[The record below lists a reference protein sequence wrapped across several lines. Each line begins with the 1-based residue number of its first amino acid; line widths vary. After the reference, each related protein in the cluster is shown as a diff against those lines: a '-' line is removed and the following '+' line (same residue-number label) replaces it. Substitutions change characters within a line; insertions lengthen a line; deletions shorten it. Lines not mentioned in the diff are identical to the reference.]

1 MRVTTAVICLVLG
14 GTALT
19 SHALTLGRA
28 RGAAWIG
35 QTLQVSV
42 SVTLEPGQSADG
54 QCPEADVFYADT
66 KVEANRVQVSLD
78 SSNQVDTF
86 TLRIQTSTPIDEPVV
101 TVYARVG
108 CNNKTARRYVMLAD
122 YASDVA
128 AIAAQDTTLVPAVQP
143 LRQTA
148 PPAGLEDAAV
158 QGRTGL
164 NATSPVRADRAIAST
179 RSKPAKVQS
188 PRLPAPKSTTT
199 DTKPPL
205 TPQRARLQLDP
216 LETLNERVKT
226 LEATTATAPPR
237 DGIQD
242 SQRIQQLQSDV
253 KALLDQAAKNEA
265 AMFALRQRLNQAE
278 SERITNIAMYAF
290 LAVTVIALTAG
301 LVLWNRK
308 ARVPPWPSETEASAP
323 RVATPVREPSVELNE
338 ADPADDWSHPRHETL
353 PGMTL
358 PAAHASATARVPM
371 HDLEADEFVNSV
383 SVSHPAEASDSDL
396 MGFGEPELL
405 HPNFN
410 HSALLDVAQQVEF
423 FLTLGNA
430 NSAIEVLERRIR
442 DNPNDCPTVYLQLLE
457 VANRYNLKTDFRLA
471 KEKFSALFNAEIPE
485 FALFRHEGKALED
498 YPDLLTHIA
507 KVWPS
512 TKVMDVIE
520 ACVRFNPQ
528 DKYATRFDLAA
539 FRDLILLHG
548 LVRYQTYHPS
558 IDTPQT
564 RTQPTDAGEA
574 DDLEHIALDL

>member
-1 MRVTTAVICLVLG
+1 MRATTAVICLVLG

-66 KVEANRVQVSLD
+66 KVETNRVQVSLE
-78 SSNQVDTF
+78 SGNQADTF
-86 TLRIQTSTPIDEPVV
+86 ILRIQTSTPIDEPVV

-108 CNNKTARRYVMLAD
+108 CSNKTARRYVMLAD

-128 AIAAQDTTLVPAVQP
+128 AIPAQDATLVPAVQP
-143 LRQTA
+143 LPQTA
-148 PPAGLEDAAV
+148 LPARLDDVAV
-158 QGRTGL
+158 QGSTGL
-164 NATSPVRADRAIAST
+164 NATTLVRTDRAMAST
-179 RSKPAKVQS
+179 RSKPTKVQP
-188 PRLPAPKSTTT
+188 PRIPAPKSSTT
-199 DTKPPL
+199 DTKPP
-205 TPQRARLQLDP
+205 PAPRARLQLDP

-226 LEATTATAPPR
+226 LEATTSTAPPR
-237 DGIQD
+237 DGVQD

-265 AMFALRQRLNQAE
+265 AMLALRQRLNQAE
-278 SERITNIAMYAF
+278 SERITNIEMYAF
-290 LAVTVIALTAG
+290 LALTVIALTAG

-308 ARVPPWPSETEASAP
+308 ARVPPWPGETEAPAP
-323 RVATPVREPSVELNE
+323 RAATPVHVTSVELSE

-358 PAAHASATARVPM
+358 PAAYASATATVPM
-371 HDLEADEFVNSV
+371 HNLEADEFVNSV
-383 SVSHPAEASDSDL
+383 SVSHPAETSDSDL

-410 HSALLDVAQQVEF
+410 HSALLDVEQQVEF

-457 VANRYNLKTDFRLA
+457 IANRYNLKTDFRLF

-520 ACVRFNPQ
+520 ACMRFNPQ

-539 FRDLILLHG
+539 FRDLVLLHG

-564 RTQPTDAGEA
+564 RTQHTDAGKA